1 MTSDPSLDD
10 RAAIEQAFRDDRTR
24 VIAVLARAFGDLDL
38 AEDATQE
45 AFAEAAAVWPEA
57 GVPRNPGAWLTT
69 VGRRRAID
77 RIRRAATGEAKE
89 RLWGSGNAGEV
100 VVDEEAGGGSVD
112 DDVLRLLFT
121 CCHPALDP
129 AAQVAL
135 ALRLVAGV
143 ETVTIARAFLVPE
156 ATMTQRIVR
165 AKRKIR
171 AAHIPFR
178 MPEDHELT
186 DRLAPVLATISA
198 VFDEGAMATVGDAVD
213 RPDLTAEALYLGRV
227 LVRLMPDEPEVR
239 GLLALMLLNVA
250 RRGARIDA
258 DGALVPLPEQ
268 DRTLWDHELIAEGH
282 ALVRSCLRQ
291 GRPGQYQLHAAISA
305 VHTDAASADDTAW
318 DQIVALYDQLLVVTP
333 TPVVRLNRA
342 VAVAEVDGPQ
352 AALELVDPLGLEQ
365 FHLWH
370 AVRSDLLRRLGHHE
384 LAAESCRRALELT
397 RNPSERRLLEQRLLQ
412 LETPD

>member
-1 MTSDPSLDD
+1 VSAGRPPDD
-10 RAAIEQAFRDDRTR
+10 RAAIEQAFRDDRSR

-77 RIRRAATGEAKE
+77 RIRRAATGEVKE
-89 RLWGSGNAGEV
+89 RLWWSGT
-100 VVDEEAGGGSVD
+100 GGSVADADLDDGAID

-121 CCHPALDP
+121 CCHPALDG

-143 ETVTIARAFLVPE
+143 ETVTIARAFLVSE

-171 AAHIPFR
+171 AARIPFR
-178 MPEDHELT
+178 LPEDHELT
-186 DRLAPVLATISA
+186 DRLAPVLAAIAT
-198 VFDEGAMATVGDAVD
+198 VFDEGSMATAGDTVD
-213 RPDLTAEALYLGRV
+213 RPDLTAEAVYLGRV
-227 LVRLMPDEPEVR
+227 LWRLMPDEPEVR

-258 DGALVPLPEQ
+258 DGTLVPLPDQ
-268 DRTLWDHELIAEGH
+268 DRSLWDRELIAEGH

-305 VHTDAASADDTAW
+305 VHADAASADATEW
-318 DQIVALYDQLLVVTP
+318 GQIVALYDQLLVVTP
-333 TPVVRLNRA
+333 TPVIRLNRA
-342 VAVAEVDGPQ
+342 VAVAEVDGPR
-352 AALELVDPLGLEQ
+352 AALDLVDPLELDQ

-370 AVRSDLLRRLGHHE
+370 AVRADLLRRLGRTAP
-384 LAAESCRRALELT
+384 AAESCRRALELT
-397 RNPSERRLLEQRLLQ
+397 RNPAERRLLEQRLVQ
-412 LETPD
+412 LEAAD